1 MKKKMLILLA
11 FSLLTLGA
19 CGNDKSESE
28 TVNDFSKEAI
38 TNLKSQTK
46 AYSDEALQAGEV
58 PLNEYIQIEGEI
70 TKTDGGKKI
79 TKGDRF
85 VLQSGNSQYQVFNE
99 QEAPLSLGDWVT
111 VYGEYYGI
119 IKGMLIE
126 RNE

>member
-28 TVNDFSKEAI
+28 T
-38 TNLKSQTK
+38 K
-46 AYSDEALQAGEV
+46 AYSDEELQAGEV

-79 TKGDRF
+79 TKGERF

-99 QEAPLSLGDWVT
+99 QEAPLSLGDRVT

-119 IKGMLIE
+119 IKRMLIE

>member
-1 MKKKMLILLA
+1 MKRKVLILLG

-19 CGNDKSESE
+19 CGNNRAEKE
-28 TVNDFSKEAI
+28 TVDDFSKEAI
-38 TNLKSQTK
+38 TNLKAQTK
-46 AYSDEALQAGEV
+46 IYSDEDLQAGEV

-70 TKTDGGKKI
+70 TKTDGGEKI

-85 VLQSGNSQYQVFNE
+85 VLQSGDSQYQVFNE
-99 QEAPLSLGDWVT
+99 QDTPLSLGDQVT

>member
-1 MKKKMLILLA
+1 MRKRLLILLS

-19 CGNDKSESE
+19 CGTDKSETD

-38 TNLKSQTK
+38 TNLKVQTK
-46 AYSDEALQAGEV
+46 AYTDEELQAGEV

-70 TKTDGGKKI
+70 TKTDGGKEI
-79 TKGDRF
+79 VKGDRF
-85 VLQSGNSQYQVFNE
+85 VLQSGDSQYQVFNE
-99 QEAPLSLGDWVT
+99 QETPLALGDRVT

>member
-19 CGNDKSESE
+19 CGNDKPESE

-46 AYSDEALQAGEV
+46 AYSDEELQAGEV

-99 QEAPLSLGDWVT
+99 QETPLSLGDRVT

>member
-1 MKKKMLILLA
+1 MKRKVLILLG

-19 CGNDKSESE
+19 CGNNRAEKE
-28 TVNDFSKEAI
+28 TVDDFSKEAI
-38 TNLKSQTK
+38 TNLKAQTK
-46 AYSDEALQAGEV
+46 IYSDEDLQTGEV

-70 TKTDGGKKI
+70 TKTDGGEKI

-85 VLQSGNSQYQVFNE
+85 VLQSGDSQYQVFNE
-99 QEAPLSLGDWVT
+99 QDTPLSLGDQVT